1 MNNPERDILC
11 LAVGDAVV
19 LRTRLTVVG
28 LISDPEPGDVGHVVH
43 VMPVYRSAIYRYN
56 VRFVRLPDYV
66 FTVKLD
72 EIEHIKP

>member
-19 LRTRLTVVG
+19 LRTGLIGGG
-28 LISDPEPGDVGHVVH
+28 LISDPEPGDVGYVVAAH
-43 VMPVYRSAIYRYN
+43 RSATYLYN
-56 VRFVRLPDYV
+56 VRFVRFPDYI